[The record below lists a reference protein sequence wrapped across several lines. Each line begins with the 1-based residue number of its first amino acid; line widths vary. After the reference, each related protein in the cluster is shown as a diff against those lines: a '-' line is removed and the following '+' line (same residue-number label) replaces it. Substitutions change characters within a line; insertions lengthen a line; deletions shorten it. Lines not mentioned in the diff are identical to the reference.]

1 MPVAVNDQDVENFI
15 VFGSLNTFR
24 YTNWKGET
32 EMRRVIPHCLRF
44 GSSEHHFP
52 MATCPTCRG
61 VKGFCLDP
69 DKPGVVTLSCDDCR
83 GSGQIPANDPSVRA
97 EDQGGGIWL
106 LECYDC
112 DKMAPR
118 TFALKDIHP
127 R

>member
-1 MPVAVNDQDVENFI
+1 MPHAINDQDVENFI

-44 GSSEHHFP
+44 GQTPYH
-52 MATCPTCRG
+52 
-61 VKGFCLDP
+61 K
-69 DKPGVVTLSCDDCR
+69 
-83 GSGQIPANDPSVRA
+83 
-97 EDQGGGIWL
+97 EDQWL
-106 LECYDC
+106 LECFDC
-112 DKMAPR
+112 DKEALR